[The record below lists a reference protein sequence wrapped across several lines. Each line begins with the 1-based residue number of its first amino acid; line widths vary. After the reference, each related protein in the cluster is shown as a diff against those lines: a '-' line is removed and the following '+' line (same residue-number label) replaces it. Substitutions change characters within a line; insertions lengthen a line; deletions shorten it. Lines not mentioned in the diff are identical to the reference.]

1 MLLSSRKIFRMNGV
15 QLARNYCSAA
25 VPRKTFSNQEKLPP
39 LPVPP
44 LKDTI
49 DKFLRTAV
57 PVAESTLGN
66 DSSVL

>member
-1 MLLSSRKIFRMNGV
+1 MQGV
-15 QLARNYCSAA
+15 QLARNYCSATT
-25 VPRKTFSNQEKLPP
+25 PKTFSNQDKLPS

-57 PVAESTLGN
+57 PVAESTLGTIDLDLKFN
-66 DSSVL
+66 NTRQC